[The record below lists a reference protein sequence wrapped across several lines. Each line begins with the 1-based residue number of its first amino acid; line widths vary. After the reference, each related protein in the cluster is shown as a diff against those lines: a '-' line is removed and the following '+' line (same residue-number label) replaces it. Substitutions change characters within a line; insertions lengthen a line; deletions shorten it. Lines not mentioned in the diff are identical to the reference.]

1 MCMAEEGEV
10 EEMNWTD
17 ESDEDLQHDLALT
30 LAGLLAAVGL
40 HLGDVGLNGA
50 AWIEREMDCAESMR
64 RELVRRGAAL
74 PEGCAFVYS
83 PYARG
88 KRELVY
94 GLEAA

>member
-1 MCMAEEGEV
+1 M
-10 EEMNWTD
+10 EEMHWTD

-30 LAGLLAAVGL
+30 LAGLLD
-40 HLGDVGLNGA
+40 DVGLNDA
-50 AWIEREMDCAESMR
+50 AWIEGEMDYAESMR

-74 PEGCAFVYS
+74 PVACAFIYS

-94 GLEAA
+94 RLEAA